1 MSIVK
6 KKEEYLQSVSQLG
19 DTTRI
24 NADVFH
30 KIKKLFL
37 HLNGMPD
44 QTNIKETR
52 LHQTR
57 NTPKPHQLPP
67 AKDELTQHII
77 RASYEVYVWKRVL
90 ETNLDIP
97 CSIPY
102 WSWLGELIR
111 LLSELSVV

>member
-19 DTTRI
+19 DTARI
-24 NADVFH
+24 NADVFQ
-30 KIKKLFL
+30 KIEKLFF
-37 HLNGMPD
+37 HLSGMPD
-44 QTNIKETR
+44 ETNIMETR

-67 AKDELTQHII
+67 TKDELAPHII

-111 LLSELSVV
+111 LLSEVSVV